1 MKEAFEIA
9 RIIQKSLKGKLSESE
24 EKLLSDWRKVSE
36 ENEHA
41 FQRMI
46 SEDFYTVGMEKLETY
61 DYRVAYGRFLQKKYQ
76 RRRKRRFLISMARVA
91 AVALPFVMAVVL
103 YVGLNRE
110 EEQTLRPSLTSNILP
125 GTSKAV
131 LTLANGQIIPLGKE
145 ITDSTIITDGTQISA
160 SGSGIT
166 YVGGGE
172 SDAVVYNKL
181 EIPRGG
187 EFCLTLSDGTRVWL
201 NSETSIQ
208 YPVVF
213 GTKERRVFIQ
223 GEAYFEVAK
232 DTKKPFTVQ
241 FMSSLVTVLGTSFN
255 IRAYPEEKQSQ
266 TTLAEG
272 SVRIYSPGSSIL
284 LKPGEQAEVNALSGE
299 MVKKEV
305 EIKTFTSWKDG
316 RFVFEQEPLEN
327 IMRTLERWYDIRV
340 IFRDEGAKRISL
352 SGNLK
357 RYGDFSQV
365 MNMLQ
370 MTGDV
375 RFELHGND
383 VYITTE

>member
-9 RIIQKSLKGKLSESE
+9 RIIQKSLKGRLSESE
-24 EKLLSDWRKVSE
+24 EKLLSDWRKVSD

-110 EEQTLRPSLTSNILP
+110 EEQTLRPSLASNILP

-131 LTLANGQIIPLGKE
+131 LTLANGQMIPLGKE
-145 ITDSTIITDGTQISA
+145 TTDSTIITDGTQISA
-160 SGSGIT
+160 SESGIT
-166 YVGGGE
+166 YADGGE
-172 SDAVVYNKL
+172 SEAVVYNKL
-181 EIPRGG
+181 DIPRGG

-232 DTKKPFTVQ
+232 DAKKPFTVQ
-241 FMSSLVTVLGTSFN
+241 FMSSSVTVLGTSFN

-272 SVRIYSPGSSIL
+272 SVRIYSPGSSML
-284 LKPGEQAEVNALSGE
+284 LKPGEQAEVKALSGE

-305 EIKTFTSWKDG
+305 DVKTFTSWKNG